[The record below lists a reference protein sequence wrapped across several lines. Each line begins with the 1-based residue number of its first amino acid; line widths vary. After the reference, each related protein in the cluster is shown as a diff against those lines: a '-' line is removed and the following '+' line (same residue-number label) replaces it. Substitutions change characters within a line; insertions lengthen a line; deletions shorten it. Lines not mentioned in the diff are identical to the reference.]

1 MAEAFIY
8 CWTDTNRNMLYVGT
22 HKGTPDD
29 GYVCSGKLM
38 LEEYNKR
45 PQDFKREVMAFG
57 SYNDMINFE
66 TKILKAVN
74 AAADKNFYNQHNG
87 DGNFYCKG
95 HTEETK
101 NKIKAALTGKK
112 RTSEQCARLSESK
125 KNKVPPGVY
134 TRKSYKG
141 VDNPNY
147 GKHASEETK
156 AIWKQQRAKKYNIN
170 GVTYLGYREI
180 MAEFD
185 LKSES
190 AVAYRVKSTSNKFKG
205 WNFEH

>member
-66 TKILKAVN
+66 TKILKATN
-74 AAADKNFYNQHNG
+74 AAEDKSFYNQHNG
-87 DGNFYCKG
+87 DGNFFNKG
-95 HTEETK
+95 HTEATRAK
-101 NKIKAALTGKK
+101 LKIARNKRTDKPNAGKHPSVEARAKQSAAAIKRSLTLEGKK
-112 RTSEQCARLSESK
+112 HLSEAGKKSAEKRKNDPVYKELLSK
-125 KNKVPPGVY
+125 KSVELWEKRRLGLLPWPKNM
-134 TRKSYKG
+134 
-141 VDNPNY
+141 
-147 GKHASEETK
+147 K
-156 AIWKQQRAKKYNIN
+156 AK
-170 GVTYLGYREI
+170 
-180 MAEFD
+180 
-185 LKSES
+185 
-190 AVAYRVKSTSNKFKG
+190 
-205 WNFEH
+205 

>member
-66 TKILKAVN
+66 TKILKAAN
-74 AAADKNFYNQHNG
+74 AASNKSFYNQHNG

-95 HTEETK
+95 HSLETR
-101 NKIKAALTGKK
+101 NKIKISLTGKK
-112 RTSEQCARLSESK
+112 RTAEQRVRMSESK
-125 KNKVPPGVY
+125 KNKIPAMVY

-156 AIWKQQRAKKYNIN
+156 AIWKQQRAKKYNID
-170 GVTYLGYREI
+170 GVTYFGYREI
-180 MAEFD
+180 MVKFG

-190 AVAYRVKSTSNKFKG
+190 AVSYRISSTSEKFKG
-205 WNFEH
+205 WNLEH

>member
-8 CWTDTNRNMLYVGT
+8 CWTDTNCNMLYVGT

-74 AAADKNFYNQHNG
+74 AAEDKSFYNQHNG
-87 DGNFYCKG
+87 DGNFFNKG
-95 HTEETK
+95 HTETTRAK
-101 NKIKAALTGKK
+101 LKIARNKRNEQPNTGNHHSEEARAKQSAAAIKRSLTEEGKLL
-112 RTSEQCARLSESK
+112 LSEAGRKSAEKRKDDLVYREYLSK
-125 KNKVPPGVY
+125 KSTEMWEKRRLGLLPWPKNM
-134 TRKSYKG
+134 
-141 VDNPNY
+141 
-147 GKHASEETK
+147 K
-156 AIWKQQRAKKYNIN
+156 AK
-170 GVTYLGYREI
+170 
-180 MAEFD
+180 
-185 LKSES
+185 
-190 AVAYRVKSTSNKFKG
+190 
-205 WNFEH
+205 

>member
-66 TKILKAVN
+66 TKILKAAN
-74 AAADKNFYNQHNG
+74 AARDKSFYNQHNG

-95 HTEETK
+95 HSEETK
-101 NKIKAALTGKK
+101 NKIKTALTGKK
-112 RTSEQCARLSESK
+112 RTAEHCARISNSK
-125 KNKVPPGVY
+125 KNKVPLGVY

-141 VDNPNY
+141 VNNPNF
-147 GKHASEETK
+147 GKHASEATK

-170 GVTYLGYREI
+170 GVIYLGYREI
-180 MAEFD
+180 MAEFS
-185 LKSES
+185 LNSES
-190 AVAYRVKSTSNKFKG
+190 AVAYRVKSTSKKFKG

>member
-66 TKILKAVN
+66 TKILKATN
-74 AAADKNFYNQHNG
+74 AAEDKSFYNQHNG
-87 DGNFYCKG
+87 DGNFFNKG
-95 HTEETK
+95 HTEATRAKLKIARNKRTDKPRLGKKLSEEG
-101 NKIKAALTGKK
+101 KIKASIAGKLRQQTPEGRAAVLKAGRNSAAL
-112 RTSEQCARLSESK
+112 RVMRLKTDPEFAAKYSES
-125 KNKVPPGVY
+125 
-134 TRKSYKG
+134 
-141 VDNPNY
+141 
-147 GKHASEETK
+147 
-156 AIWKQQRAKKYNIN
+156 
-170 GVTYLGYREI
+170 
-180 MAEFD
+180 
-185 LKSES
+185 
-190 AVAYRVKSTSNKFKG
+190 VKKG
-205 WNFEH
+205 WETRRLRGN

>member
-1 MAEAFIY
+1 
-8 CWTDTNRNMLYVGT
+8 MLYVGT

-38 LEEYNKR
+38 IEEYNKR
-45 PQDFKREVMAFG
+45 PHDFKREVMAFG

-74 AAADKNFYNQHNG
+74 AARDKSFYNQHNG

-95 HTEETK
+95 HSEETK
-101 NKIKAALTGKK
+101 NKIKTALTGKK
-112 RTSEQCARLSESK
+112 RTAEHCARISNSK

-141 VDNPNY
+141 VSNPNY
-147 GKHASEETK
+147 GKHASEATK

-170 GVTYLGYREI
+170 GVIYLGYREI
-180 MAEFD
+180 MAKFN
-185 LKSES
+185 LNSES
-190 AVAYRVKSTSNKFKG
+190 AVAYRVKSTSKKFKG